1 MAAKAQTLTA
11 ELWGGSNEDILK
23 AKDLMMC
30 AVRLIGINI
39 VFSKYIIII
48 IMVFFCSNLI
58 PNYNQVS

>member
-39 VFSKYIIII
+39 VFFKIHHHHHNG
-48 IMVFFCSNLI
+48 VFLLEFN
-58 PNYNQVS
+58 P